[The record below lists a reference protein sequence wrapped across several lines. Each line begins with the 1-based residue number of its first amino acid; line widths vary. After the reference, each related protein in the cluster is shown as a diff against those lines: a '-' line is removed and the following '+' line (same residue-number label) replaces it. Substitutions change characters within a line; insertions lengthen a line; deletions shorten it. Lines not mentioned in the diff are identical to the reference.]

1 VYHARLANTS
11 VVSGREILCARPVS
25 NKEYA
30 ENLFNLMQ
38 SCRNLERI
46 DPSCLS
52 THQFFNQKR
61 VPHIVPATVTELRC
75 VGIQT
80 KAEITGLVGKL
91 QPMFSNI
98 GRVPRNG
105 IRGPYWKRDD
115 FQHVTKLEIVP
126 TFLAWTKMQFANSA
140 RNRFEEAEIPYSD
153 IKEWKPEEENW
164 GNLVGLETVSLD
176 CREVGLLP
184 KSEKYLRDYAN
195 DKFRLETNYDHG
207 TPNPYKMQGKMW
219 QEKRNNNVFFWA
231 MLGNTPQLPELKSL
245 EIDLE
250 FNPWAPE
257 PEKGELIYDE
267 WVSGHIF
274 QADTPCTSQRLTIV
288 HAQYWLHE
296 WIKRLNVKART
307 LVVRLHVKSPI
318 QMFTEKRRSDGKVP
332 EDRDAPTFEAGWL
345 LNKLPSEERMRAVF
359 AEFNRFKPTSGPLPW
374 KYLDVQ
380 LVAERFPRSERQIVL
395 LREWKIIMNEHTRKL
410 VESGRSSMVVHDT
423 SFLEFADHFNTLTWS
438 ERLERR
444 LHGIPT
450 NLVGLI

>member
-1 VYHARLANTS
+1 MYYARLANTS
-11 VVSGREILCARPVS
+11 VVSRREILCARPVS

-80 KAEITGLVGKL
+80 KADITGLVGKL

-98 GRVPRNG
+98 GRMPRNG

-126 TFLAWTKMQFANSA
+126 TFLAWTKMQFVNSA
-140 RNRFEEAEIPYSD
+140 RNRWEEAEIPYCD

-274 QADTPCTSQRLTIV
+274 QADTLYIAAADGLSR
-288 HAQYWLHE
+288 
-296 WIKRLNVKART
+296 
-307 LVVRLHVKSPI
+307 VV
-318 QMFTEKRRSDGKVP
+318 
-332 EDRDAPTFEAGWL
+332 
-345 LNKLPSEERMRAVF
+345 
-359 AEFNRFKPTSGPLPW
+359 
-374 KYLDVQ
+374 
-380 LVAERFPRSERQIVL
+380 LVARMDQAVERQSPHPRRPPPRQIPHPNVH
-395 LREWKIIMNEHTRKL
+395 RE
-410 VESGRSSMVVHDT
+410 T
-423 SFLEFADHFNTLTWS
+423 SI
-438 ERLERR
+438 RR
-444 LHGIPT
+444 QGARRP
-450 NLVGLI
+450 